1 MLESFWY
8 ECWSDIHLQLMY
20 MLMLDTRVTLHDPLD
35 NDNKLTFGYWSTFPL
50 LIQCK
55 ASPIPQI

>member
-35 NDNKLTFGYWSTFPL
+35 KHLDIGQPFPYL
-50 LIQCK
+50 YNAKRLQFPK
-55 ASPIPQI
+55 FRA